1 MSMSKGH
8 YGTLSEKDM
17 EALLARRKKND
28 LQKQTKN
35 NVKDPE
41 REEV

>member
-8 YGTLSEKDM
+8 YGTLSQKDM
-17 EALLARRKKND
+17 KELLARRKKDD
-28 LQKQTKN
+28 LQKQTKR